1 MLDCNPIPLFPLP
14 IVVFPDQIV
23 PLHIFESRYK
33 QMLADV
39 RAADERGETLPI
51 GMILGEDREVQGE
64 VGCAMLLAKVL
75 DEFDDGRLNIIVR
88 GGRRFRIARIDE
100 HKPYLEAWVEYV
112 DDAEEPNDPVLLAKA
127 VAALENLMGQ
137 LEEMTG
143 ARAEVGSLEN
153 AFQIAQATGLDLGIK
168 QQLLEMTTENGRLHA
183 LCEYFEQIIPV
194 LEAERKL
201 HRLASSNGHTGSHRK
216 GS

>member
-14 IVVFPDQIV
+14 IVVFPGQIV

-51 GMILGEDREVQGE
+51 GMILGEDREVQGK

-88 GGRRFRIARIDE
+88 GGPRFRITRIDE
-100 HKPYLEAWVEYV
+100 HKPYLEAWVEYI
-112 DDAEEPNDPVLLAKA
+112 DDAEEPADPVLLAKA
-127 VAALENLMGQ
+127 VAALEKLVGQ
-137 LEEMTG
+137 LEEVTG
-143 ARAEVGSLEN
+143 AQAEVGSLQN

-183 LCEYFEQIIPV
+183 LCEYFEQVIPL

-201 HRLASSNGHTGSHRK
+201 HRLASSNGHTGSHSK

>member
-14 IVVFPDQIV
+14 IVVFPGQIV
-23 PLHIFESRYK
+23 PLHIFEPRYK

-88 GGRRFRIARIDE
+88 GGRRFRIARLVE
-100 HKPYLEAWVEYV
+100 NKSYLEAWVEYV
-112 DDAEEPNDPVLLAKA
+112 DDAEEPTDPVLLSKA
-127 VAALENLMGQ
+127 VAALENLVGQ
-137 LEEMTG
+137 LEEVTG
-143 ARAEVGSLEN
+143 ARAEAGPLQN
-153 AFQIAQATGLDLGIK
+153 AFQIAQDLDLRIR
-168 QQLLEMTTENGRLHA
+168 QQLLEMTTENGRLYA
-183 LCEYFEQIIPV
+183 LCEYFDQMIPL

-201 HRLASSNGHTGSHRK
+201 HRLASSNGHTGSHRE
-216 GS
+216 GP

>member
-1 MLDCNPIPLFPLP
+1 MLDRNPIPLFPLP

-23 PLHIFESRYK
+23 PLHIFEPRYK

-51 GMILGEDREVQGE
+51 GMILGQDRKIQGE

-75 DEFDDGRLNIIVR
+75 NEFDDGRLNIIVR
-88 GGRRFRIARIDE
+88 GARRFRITRIDD
-100 HKPYLEAWVEYV
+100 HKPYLEARVEYV
-112 DDAEEPNDPVLLAKA
+112 DDAEEPTDPVLLAKA

-137 LEEMTG
+137 LEEVTG
-143 ARAEVGSLEN
+143 ARAEVGPLQN
-153 AFQIAQATGLDLGIK
+153 AFQIAQDLDLKIR

-183 LCEYFEQIIPV
+183 LCEYFERIIPL

-201 HRLASSNGHTGSHRK
+201 HRLASANGHTGSQK
-216 GS
+216 

>member
-1 MLDCNPIPLFPLP
+1 MLDRNPIPLFPLP
-14 IVVFPDQIV
+14 VVVFPGQIV
-23 PLHIFESRYK
+23 PLHIFEPRYQ

-39 RAADERGETLPI
+39 RAADERGEDLPI

-88 GGRRFRIARIDE
+88 GARRFRIARIAE
-100 HKPYLEAWVEYV
+100 GKPYLEAWVEYV
-112 DDAEEPNDPVLLAKA
+112 DDVEEPTDPVLLAKA
-127 VAALENLMGQ
+127 AAALEKLVGQ
-137 LEEMTG
+137 LEEVTG
-143 ARAEVGSLEN
+143 ARAEVGPLQI
-153 AFQIAQATGLDLGIK
+153 AFQIAQVTGLDLEIR

-183 LCEYFEQIIPV
+183 LCEYFDQMIPL
-194 LEAERKL
+194 LEAASKL
-201 HRLASSNGHTGSHRK
+201 QRLSSSNGHTGGQEE

>member
-1 MLDCNPIPLFPLP
+1 MLDRNPIPLFPLP
-14 IVVFPDQIV
+14 LVVFPGQIV
-23 PLHIFESRYK
+23 PLHIFEPRYK

-39 RAADERGETLPI
+39 RAADEHGETLPI
-51 GMILGEDREVQGE
+51 GMILGQDSEVQGE

-88 GGRRFRIARIDE
+88 GARRFRVVRIAE
-100 HKPYLEAWVEYV
+100 HKPYLEAWVEYI
-112 DDAEEPNDPVLLAKA
+112 DDTEEPTDPVLLAKA
-127 VAALENLMGQ
+127 VAALENLVQQ
-137 LEEMTG
+137 LEEVSG
-143 ARAEVGSLEN
+143 ARAEVGSLQN
-153 AFQIAQATGLDLGIK
+153 AFQMAQVTGLDLEIR

-183 LCEYFEQIIPV
+183 LCEYFEHVIPL

-201 HRLASSNGHTGSHRK
+201 HRLASSNGHTGRHRK